1 MQANAYQAPSANLEV
16 ESVYCRQCGSPITA
30 TAQTC
35 SNCNANQNLNPRSK
49 ITAGLLALFLGG
61 LGFHRFYLGQWWGL
75 FYLLFWGTGIPSLI
89 SIIEAIVFFCTGE
102 QRWNAKY
109 GRTKGSAWLIGLAG
123 GFAMLVMIGFLAAT
137 AIPAYQQ
144 YVQRAKAAQA
154 STQQQTEPQASQQQ

>member
-16 ESVYCRQCGSPITA
+16 ESVYCRQCGSRITA

-89 SIIEAIVFFCTGE
+89 SLIEAIVFFCTSE
-102 QRWNAKY
+102 QKWNAKY

-144 YVQRAKAAQA
+144 YVERAKAAQA
-154 STQQQTEPQASQQQ
+154 SMQQQTESQARQQ